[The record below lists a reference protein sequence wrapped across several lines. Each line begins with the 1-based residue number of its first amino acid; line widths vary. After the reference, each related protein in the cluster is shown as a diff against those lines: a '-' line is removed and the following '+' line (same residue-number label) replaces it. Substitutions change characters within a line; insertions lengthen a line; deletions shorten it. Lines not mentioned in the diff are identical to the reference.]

1 MIKTILILS
10 IMYLVFFLVFIV
22 LKATSKKLDKLIFCP
37 TCISWFSVMVLSF
50 IFGFPLIVSAFL
62 LGLSI
67 TGIIYKIVEVLESKK
82 KNFKISNFQ
91 LFLLQL
97 IFTIIGLTILWMFQ

>member
-1 MIKTILILS
+1 MIKTIIILGV
-10 IMYLVFFLVFIV
+10 MYFVFFLVFIA
-22 LKATSKKLDKLIFCP
+22 LKAASKKLDKLIFCP
-37 TCISWFSVMVLSF
+37 TCASWFFVMVLSF

-67 TGIIYKIVEVLESKK
+67 MGIVYKIVDVLESKK
-82 KNFKISNFQ
+82 KNFKISHFQ

-97 IFTIIGLTILWMFQ
+97 IFTIIGLTILWVFQ